1 MSSLLSAA
9 MAVGCALSVSALW
22 LHALNRRTARWPVAE
37 GVVTR
42 SRVVCDADSGHCDVE
57 FGYAFRVGDTVHHAS
72 RIACAPCWPFAR
84 TSHDMLA
91 HYQVGQRVTVAYDPQ
106 RPTDAVIER
115 YESHHAWTLAAL
127 GVSVALA
134 ASPAV
139 WA

>member
-1 MSSLLSAA
+1 VSSLLPAV
-9 MAVGCALSVSALW
+9 MAVGCALSASALW
-22 LHALNRRTARWPVAE
+22 LCALNRRTARWSVAE

-57 FGYAFRVGDTVHHAS
+57 FAYAFRVGATLHHAS
-72 RIACAPCWPFAR
+72 RIAYAPCWPFAR
-84 TSHDMLA
+84 TA
-91 HYQVGQRVTVAYDPQ
+91 HVKVAYDPQ
-106 RPTDAVIER
+106 CPTDAVIER
-115 YESHHAWTLAAL
+115 YENHHAITLAAF